1 MAYNVNFLRGT
12 SQSFADLAVKSKNTF
27 YYIDE
32 KDLYIGDIKLTNG
45 EDLAAAVIDIAKNKG
60 DIDIIKAQLDDLTGN
75 GGGSGDSSITDL
87 LSELNAKVGANER
100 AIQAETERATAAEGQ
115 LTTSIGQ
122 VAADLALLT
131 QTVNNNETDI
141 ENKVSALDE
150 RLATAEEAVASNSS
164 LVTSAMS
171 KLQEQTTTISVMQG
185 DISDLETL
193 TDLLVGADANKS
205 IRAIAIEVLAEQLLA
220 DGLTENFASL
230 QELAAWL
237 ADHPE
242 EAAEMNV
249 AIQQNTAAIQALS
262 GTVTGHGTVI
272 EGLLKSLEEIQAEET
287 GVLALA
293 QKYTDEKVAIVT
305 GSLNEYITNNDSAVE
320 ALEGKIEAIN
330 NPETG
335 LLAQAQEKIKE
346 LQNTLGTAAYKAVED
361 FEAAGSAAAALAE
374 AKAYTDAALTWGQI

>member
-1 MAYNVNFLRGT
+1 MAYNVNFLKGT

-45 EDLAAAVIDIAKNKG
+45 EELAAAVVDIAKNKG

-75 GGGSGDSSITDL
+75 GGESGDSSITDL

-150 RLATAEEAVASNSS
+150 RIATAEEAVASNSS

-171 KLQEQTTTISVMQG
+171 KLQEQTATISVMQG

-242 EAAEMNV
+242 EAADMNV
-249 AIQQNTAAIQALS
+249 AIQQNAAAIQSLS

-272 EGLLKSLEEIQAEET
+272 EGLLKSLEEIQAEGT

-293 QKYTDEKVAIVT
+293 QKYTDEKVATVT
-305 GSLNEYITNNDSAVE
+305 GSLNEYITSNDSAVE
-320 ALEGKIEAIN
+320 ALEGEIEAIK

-335 LLAQAQEKIKE
+335 LLAQAQEKIRE
-346 LQNTLGTAAYKAVED
+346 LQNSLGTAAYKAVED
-361 FEAAGSAAAALAE
+361 FEAAGSSAAALAE

>member
-1 MAYNVNFLRGT
+1 MAYNVNFLKGT

-75 GGGSGDSSITDL
+75 GGGGGDSSITDL

-171 KLQEQTTTISVMQG
+171 KLQEQTATISVMQG

-242 EAAEMNV
+242 EAAEMNA

-305 GSLNEYITNNDSAVE
+305 GSLNEYITSNDSAVE
-320 ALEGKIEAIN
+320 ALEGEIEAIK

-361 FEAAGSAAAALAE
+361 FEAAGSVAAALAE
-374 AKAYTDAALTWGQI
+374 AKAYTDTALTWGQI